1 MYKITHK
8 ETGFSQYRNSK
19 DAANF
24 IYKNKKNKYNIK
36 KIKQYDFTEIQDV
49 LMTMVLMIFVFV
61 FFYFLL
67 WTFY

>member
-19 DAANF
+19 DAASF
-24 IYKNKKNKYNIK
+24 ICKNKKNKYKIK
-36 KIKQYDFTEIQDV
+36 KIKEYDFTELEDV
-49 LMTMVLMIFVFV
+49 LVTAVSMILVFV

>member
-24 IYKNKKNKYNIK
+24 FYKNKQNKYKIK
-36 KIKQYDFTEIQDV
+36 KIKEYDFTELQDV
-49 LMTMVLMIFVFV
+49 LMTSGLMIFVFV